1 MTPVARES
9 LAPALA
15 PFGKSST
22 LPSEAYT
29 SESVFRWELDHFFDR
44 TWVCVG
50 RSEDLRSAGDQRAVA
65 IGLESALLT
74 RGEEGGLHAFYN
86 VCRHRGHELLETGCG
101 TNQKFIRCPYHAWA
115 YGLDGALAGAPGF
128 GKLAG
133 FDRDGY
139 SLVPLSIVEWHGWL
153 FANASGDAPA
163 FGEHIGNLG
172 ELIKNH
178 GPEELVTTARHD
190 YEVAANWKVIT
201 ENYHECYHCS
211 IIHPEFSRVSPP
223 TSSLNLE
230 PEGLRVGGPMDLA
243 EGTQIV
249 SLTGERHAPTLPH
262 LAEGQER
269 KVYYFGLFP
278 NLLLSVHPD
287 YIMTHRLRPLAPTGR
302 SSSASGC
309 SPARRSS
316 LTASTPPMPATSG
329 TSPTGRTG
337 ARAKASSGVSPRA
350 VTVRGHSHPGR
361 TPCTSSSPWSPEAT
375 SRAKQRLRLAE
386 PEPGGDPPASLNV

>member
-1 MTPVARES
+1 M
-9 LAPALA
+9 
-15 PFGKSST
+15 
-22 LPSEAYT
+22 
-29 SESVFRWELDHFFDR
+29 
-44 TWVCVG
+44 
-50 RSEDLRSAGDQRAVA
+50 
-65 IGLESALLT
+65 
-74 RGEEGGLHAFYN
+74 
-86 VCRHRGHELLETGCG
+86 
-101 TNQKFIRCPYHAWA
+101 
-115 YGLDGALAGAPGF
+115 
-128 GKLAG
+128 
-133 FDRDGY
+133 
-139 SLVPLSIVEWHGWL
+139 PLSIVEWHGWL

-243 EGTQIV
+243 EGTQTM
-249 SLTGERHAPTLPH
+249 SLTGERYAPTLPH

-287 YIMTHRLRPLAPTGR
+287 YIMTHRLRPLAPRPDPHRVRVAVLPRGGR
-302 SSSASGC
+302 
-309 SPARRSS
+309 
-316 LTASTPPMPATSG
+316 
-329 TSPTGRTG
+329 
-337 ARAKASSGVSPRA
+337 V
-350 VTVRGHSHPGR
+350 
-361 TPCTSSSPWSPEAT
+361 
-375 SRAKQRLRLAE
+375 
-386 PEPGGDPPASLNV
+386 

>member
-50 RSEDLRSAGDQRAVA
+50 RAEDLRSAGDQRAVA
-65 IGLESALLT
+65 VGLESVLLT
-74 RGEEGGLHAFYN
+74 RDEEGGLHAFYN
-86 VCRHRGHELLETGCG
+86 VCRHRGHELLEAGCG

-115 YGLDGALAGAPGF
+115 YGLDGSLAGAPGF
-128 GKLAG
+128 GRLAA

-139 SLVPLSIVEWHGWL
+139 SLVPLRIVEWHGWL
-153 FANASGDAPA
+153 FANASGDAPP
-163 FGEHIGNLG
+163 FEEHIGNVV

-178 GPEELVTTARHD
+178 RPEELVAGARHD

-211 IIHPEFSRVSPP
+211 VIHPEFSRVSPP

-230 PEGLRVGGPMDLA
+230 PEGLWVGGPMDLA
-243 EGTQIV
+243 EGTQTM
-249 SLTGERHAPTLPH
+249 SLSGESQAPTLPH

-287 YIMTHRLRPLAPTGR
+287 YIMTHRLKPLAPDRTAIECEWLFSREAVEAEGFDP
-302 SSSASGC
+302 SYASEFWDITN
-309 SPARRSS
+309 RQDW
-316 LTASTPPMPATSG
+316 
-329 TSPTGRTG
+329 
-337 ARAKASSGVSPRA
+337 RACEGVQRGVSLRGYRQGPLSPREDA
-350 VTVRGHSHPGR
+350 VYQFITLVARGYLEGKPPPQATR
-361 TPCTSSSPWSPEAT
+361 T
-375 SRAKQRLRLAE
+375 
-386 PEPGGDPPASLNV
+386 

>member
-15 PFGKSST
+15 PFGQSST

-44 TWVCVG
+44 TWVCIG
-50 RSEDLRSAGDQRAVA
+50 RTEDLQTPGDQRAVTL
-65 IGLESALLT
+65 GLESALLT
-74 RGEEGGLHAFYN
+74 RDEDGGLHAFYN
-86 VCRHRGHELLETGCG
+86 VCRHRGHELVETGCG

-115 YGLDGALAGAPGF
+115 YGLDGVLAGAPGF

-178 GPEELVTTARHD
+178 RPEELITAVRHD

-211 IIHPEFSRVSPP
+211 VIHPEFSRVSPP

-230 PEGLRVGGPMDLA
+230 PEGLWVGGPMDLA
-243 EGTQIV
+243 EGTQTM
-249 SLTGERHAPTLPH
+249 SLTGESHAPTLPH

-287 YIMTHRLRPLAPTGR
+287 YIMTHRLRPLAPDRTLIECEWLFSR
-302 SSSASGC
+302 EAVESDSFDPSYASDFWDITN
-309 SPARRSS
+309 RQDW
-316 LTASTPPMPATSG
+316 
-329 TSPTGRTG
+329 
-337 ARAKASSGVSPRA
+337 RACEGVQRGVSSRGYRQGPLSPREDA
-350 VTVRGHSHPGR
+350 VYQFITMVARGYLEGKAAPPSSR
-361 TPCTSSSPWSPEAT
+361 T
-375 SRAKQRLRLAE
+375 
-386 PEPGGDPPASLNV
+386 

>member
-1 MTPVARES
+1 
-9 LAPALA
+9 
-15 PFGKSST
+15 
-22 LPSEAYT
+22 
-29 SESVFRWELDHFFDR
+29 
-44 TWVCVG
+44 
-50 RSEDLRSAGDQRAVA
+50 
-65 IGLESALLT
+65 
-74 RGEEGGLHAFYN
+74 
-86 VCRHRGHELLETGCG
+86 VCRHRGHELLERGCG
-101 TNQKFIRCPYHAWA
+101 TNQKFIRCLYHAWA

-287 YIMTHRLRPLAPTGR
+287 YIMTHRLRPLAPRPDGHRVRVAVLPRGGR
-302 SSSASGC
+302 
-309 SPARRSS
+309 
-316 LTASTPPMPATSG
+316 
-329 TSPTGRTG
+329 
-337 ARAKASSGVSPRA
+337 V
-350 VTVRGHSHPGR
+350 
-361 TPCTSSSPWSPEAT
+361 
-375 SRAKQRLRLAE
+375 
-386 PEPGGDPPASLNV
+386 

>member
-1 MTPVARES
+1 MTPVAREA

-50 RSEDLRSAGDQRAVA
+50 RAEDLRSAGDQRAVA
-65 IGLESALLT
+65 VGLESALLT
-74 RGEEGGLHAFYN
+74 RDEEGGLHAFYD
-86 VCRHRGHELLETGCG
+86 VCRHRGHELLEAGCG
-101 TNQKFIRCPYHAWA
+101 TNQKLIRCPYHAWA

-153 FANASGDAPA
+153 FANASGDAPP
-163 FGEHIGNLG
+163 FEEHIGNLG
-172 ELIKNH
+172 KLIKNH
-178 GPEELVTTARHD
+178 RPEELVAGARHD

-211 IIHPEFSRVSPP
+211 VIHPEFSRVSPP

-230 PEGLRVGGPMDLA
+230 PEGLWVGGPMDLA
-243 EGTQIV
+243 EGTQTM
-249 SLTGERHAPTLPH
+249 SLSGESQAPTLPH
-262 LAEGQER
+262 LVEGQER

-287 YIMTHRLRPLAPTGR
+287 YIMTHRLRPLAPDRTAIECEWLFSREAVEAEGFDPSYASDFWDMTNR
-302 SSSASGC
+302 QDWRACEGVQRGVSSRGYRQGPL
-309 SPARRSS
+309 SPREDAVYQFITMVARGY
-316 LTASTPPMPATSG
+316 LEGKAALPAT
-329 TSPTGRTG
+329 RT
-337 ARAKASSGVSPRA
+337 
-350 VTVRGHSHPGR
+350 
-361 TPCTSSSPWSPEAT
+361 
-375 SRAKQRLRLAE
+375 
-386 PEPGGDPPASLNV
+386 

>member
-139 SLVPLSIVEWHGWL
+139 SLVPLRIVEWHGWL

-163 FGEHIGNLG
+163 FGDHIGNLG

-178 GPEELVTTARHD
+178 RPEELVAGARHD

-211 IIHPEFSRVSPP
+211 VIHPEFSRVSPP

-230 PEGLRVGGPMDLA
+230 PEGLWVGGPMDLA
-243 EGTQIV
+243 EGTQTM
-249 SLTGERHAPTLPH
+249 SLSGESQAPTLPH

-287 YIMTHRLRPLAPTGR
+287 YIMTHRLRPLAPDRTAIECEWLFSREAVEAQGFDPSYASDFWDITNR
-302 SSSASGC
+302 QDWRACEGVQRGVSSRGYRQGPL
-309 SPARRSS
+309 SPREDAVYQFITMVARGY
-316 LTASTPPMPATSG
+316 LEGKAAPPAT
-329 TSPTGRTG
+329 RT
-337 ARAKASSGVSPRA
+337 
-350 VTVRGHSHPGR
+350 
-361 TPCTSSSPWSPEAT
+361 
-375 SRAKQRLRLAE
+375 
-386 PEPGGDPPASLNV
+386 

>member
-50 RSEDLRSAGDQRAVA
+50 RAEDLRSAGDQRAVA
-65 IGLESALLT
+65 VGLESALLT
-74 RGEEGGLHAFYN
+74 RDEEGGLHAFYN
-86 VCRHRGHELLETGCG
+86 VCRHRGHELLEAGCG

-139 SLVPLSIVEWHGWL
+139 SLVPLRIVEWHGWL
-153 FANASGDAPA
+153 FANASGAAPA
-163 FGEHIGNLG
+163 FEEHIGNLG

-178 GPEELVTTARHD
+178 RPEELVAGARHD

-211 IIHPEFSRVSPP
+211 VIHPEFSRVSPP

-230 PEGLRVGGPMDLA
+230 PEGLWVGGPMDLA
-243 EGTQIV
+243 EGTQTM
-249 SLTGERHAPTLPH
+249 SLSGESQAPTLPH

-287 YIMTHRLRPLAPTGR
+287 YVMTHRLQAPRPRPDGHRVRVALLTRGSRGEGFDP
-302 SSSASGC
+302 SSANDFWDITNGQDW
-309 SPARRSS
+309 
-316 LTASTPPMPATSG
+316 
-329 TSPTGRTG
+329 
-337 ARAKASSGVSPRA
+337 RACEASSGASPRA
-350 VTVRGHSHPGR
+350 ATARDPSHPGR
-361 TPCTSSSPWSPEAT
+361 TPSTSSSPWSP
-375 SRAKQRLRLAE
+375 
-386 PEPGGDPPASLNV
+386 GGYLEGKAAPPATRT

>member
-50 RSEDLRSAGDQRAVA
+50 RAEDLRSPGDQRAAAV
-65 IGLESALLT
+65 GLESALLT
-74 RGEEGGLHAFYN
+74 RDEEGGLHAFYN

-101 TNQKFIRCPYHAWA
+101 TNQKFIRCPYHAWC

-139 SLVPLSIVEWHGWL
+139 SLVPLRIVEWHGWL

-163 FGEHIGNLG
+163 FGKHIGNLG
-172 ELIKNH
+172 ELIMNH
-178 GPEELVTTARHD
+178 RPEELVAGARHD

-211 IIHPEFSRVSPP
+211 VIHPEFSRVSPP

-230 PEGLRVGGPMDLA
+230 PEGLWVGGPMDLA
-243 EGTQIV
+243 EGTQTM
-249 SLTGERHAPTLPH
+249 SLSGESQAPTLPH

-287 YIMTHRLRPLAPTGR
+287 YIMTHRLRPLAPDRTAIECEWLFSREAVEAEGFDP
-302 SSSASGC
+302 SYASDFWDITNGQDW
-309 SPARRSS
+309 
-316 LTASTPPMPATSG
+316 
-329 TSPTGRTG
+329 
-337 ARAKASSGVSPRA
+337 RACEGVQRGASSRGYRQGPLSPEES
-350 VTVRGHSHPGR
+350 TVGKFVAMIARGYLEGRITQTPGR
-361 TPCTSSSPWSPEAT
+361 
-375 SRAKQRLRLAE
+375 
-386 PEPGGDPPASLNV
+386 ASQAFQ

>member
-50 RSEDLRSAGDQRAVA
+50 RSEDLRSPGDQRAVA
-65 IGLESALLT
+65 VGFESALLT
-74 RGEEGGLHAFYN
+74 RDEEGGLHAFYN
-86 VCRHRGHELLETGCG
+86 VCRHRGHELLEAGCG
-101 TNQKFIRCPYHAWA
+101 TSQKFIRCPYHAWA

-163 FGEHIGNLG
+163 FGDHIGNLG

-178 GPEELVTTARHD
+178 RPEELVAGARHD

-211 IIHPEFSRVSPP
+211 VIHPEFSRVSPP

-230 PEGLRVGGPMDLA
+230 PEGLWVGGPMDLA
-243 EGTQIV
+243 EGTQTM
-249 SLTGERHAPTLPH
+249 SLSGESQAPTLPH

-287 YIMTHRLRPLAPTGR
+287 YIMTHRLRPLAPDRTAIECEWLFSREAVEAEGFDPSYASDFWDITNR
-302 SSSASGC
+302 QDWRACEGVQRGVSSRGYRQGPLSPREDAVYQFITMVARGYLEGKAA
-309 SPARRSS
+309 SPA
-316 LTASTPPMPATSG
+316 T
-329 TSPTGRTG
+329 RT
-337 ARAKASSGVSPRA
+337 
-350 VTVRGHSHPGR
+350 
-361 TPCTSSSPWSPEAT
+361 
-375 SRAKQRLRLAE
+375 
-386 PEPGGDPPASLNV
+386 